1 MRLQGTVYTT
11 TLTTTSG
18 TDTVTLK
25 AASGAIRG
33 CTFFVSSDNVAGTAK
48 LYYVTP
54 AGAEKLI
61 QSTAVAAG
69 ATAEVLDFDFPIPQ
83 CILKWVG
90 ASTSSTTVFVE
101 GITY

>member
-1 MRLQGTVYTT
+1 MRLQGVVYTE
-11 TLTTTSG
+11 TLATGSETA
-18 TDTVTLK
+18 TVTLQ
-25 AASGAIRG
+25 ATSGAIRG

-54 AGAEKLI
+54 TGEERLI
-61 QSTAVAAG
+61 QSTSITAG

-83 CILKWVG
+83 CGLKWTG
-90 ASTSSTTVFVE
+90 ASASSTTVFVE

>member
-1 MRLQGTVYTT
+1 MRLQGTVYTE
-11 TLTTTSG
+11 TLTTTSE
-18 TDTVTLK
+18 TDTVTLQ
-25 AASGAIRG
+25 ATSGSIRG

-48 LYYVTP
+48 LYYTTP

-61 QSTAVAAG
+61 QSTAITAG
-69 ATAEVLDFDFPIPQ
+69 ATAEVLDFDFPIPE
-83 CILKWVG
+83 CVLKWTG